1 MEKKKFEVPVLK
13 ICRFDCKDVIA
24 TSDPITPPQGG
35 DWDLD
40 GEADDSRVKSIK
52 GVTPST
58 VSWD

>member
-24 TSDPITPPQGG
+24 TSEDPITPPPTGG
-35 DWDLD
+35 DFGPGQGAAWTK
-40 GEADDSRVKSIK
+40 AR
-52 GVTPST
+52 TAP